1 MKPGTASATV
11 ATRILGNDPGLR
23 KTGFG
28 QRLLKPAT
36 PLRDAKTA
44 LQEWAQGRGMALP
57 AYKVVG
63 REGPDHAPSF
73 TVSVTVGDYEPELAQ
88 GPSRQEAEKAAALIM
103 LLKREGPL

>member
-1 MKPGTASATV
+1 MLDEP
-11 ATRILGNDPGLR
+11 RIKDP
-23 KTGFG
+23 KT
-28 QRLLKPAT
+28 Q
-36 PLRDAKTA
+36 

-88 GPSRQEAEKAAALIM
+88 GPSRQDAEKAAALTM